1 MSLMF
6 KFWWETPFFESG
18 DTEVFK
24 AARNKLF
31 ASKEKQID
39 NHPLMLDML
48 HLCRSV
54 YKLGEIKFI
63 DIMLHYMVCS
73 HGKVIVTINSFTD
86 AFIAVTINIHNKVSF
101 NIECSN
107 VSGAQLKEAGNWL
120 IQVIIWISK

>member
-1 MSLMF
+1 
-6 KFWWETPFFESG
+6 
-18 DTEVFK
+18 
-24 AARNKLF
+24 
-31 ASKEKQID
+31 
-39 NHPLMLDML
+39 MLDML

-54 YKLGEIKFI
+54 YKHIEVFPIHQQINQILDSTFELGEIKFI

-107 VSGAQLKEAGNWL
+107 VSGAQLKEAGN
-120 IQVIIWISK
+120 